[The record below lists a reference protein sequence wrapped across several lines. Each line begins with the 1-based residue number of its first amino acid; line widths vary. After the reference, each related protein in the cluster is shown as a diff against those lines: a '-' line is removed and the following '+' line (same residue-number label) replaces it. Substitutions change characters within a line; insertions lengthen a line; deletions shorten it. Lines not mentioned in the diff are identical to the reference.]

1 MGAVKED
8 TERERRQCRR
18 EGEKD
23 NKTQPQWLKIKLEI
37 EATGQRLAGDKISD
51 ITVTSMAP
59 KYSDVIAEYKEAGSN
74 GRTTD
79 LENLLN
85 VCHLLENK

>member
-37 EATGQRLAGDKISD
+37 EATGQRLAEDKISD
-51 ITVTSMAP
+51 I
-59 KYSDVIAEYKEAGSN
+59 N
-74 GRTTD
+74 GTQI
-79 LENLLN
+79 
-85 VCHLLENK
+85 